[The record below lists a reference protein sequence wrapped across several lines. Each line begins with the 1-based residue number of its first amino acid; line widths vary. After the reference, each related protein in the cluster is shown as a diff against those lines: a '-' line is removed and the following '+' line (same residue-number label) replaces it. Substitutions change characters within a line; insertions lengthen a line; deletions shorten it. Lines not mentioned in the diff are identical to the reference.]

1 MCRTAAKSVERL
13 MPLLTFFFTAAD
25 YSGQKALRDACCEH
39 FGFFQF
45 IFPANLTERKSRA

>member
-1 MCRTAAKSVERL
+1 